1 MLEGAGLALVGTP
14 EFQRLWAIRQTGFAH
29 LVFPGANHTR
39 LEHSL
44 GAYWVALRMA
54 ERLGLSEPEQDLVT
68 SAALLHDL
76 GHGPFSHTFDG
87 PMVEAL
93 GYGHEA
99 LSRARIL
106 GRDPTAPGEVPRILK
121 RFGIDP
127 KEVADLV
134 DPPRRGGARPLLKG
148 LLHGAVD
155 ADRIDYLQRDAH
167 YTGVGHGAIDA
178 VRLLETIRESK
189 GRLVFAEKGRSAVEG
204 FLVGRA
210 LMYSTVYYHKTV
222 RAAEMMAQAA
232 LERIPGYPES
242 ARPTFRWTDGEWM
255 TRVRAV
261 GGLSQQLVDALSERR
276 LYKRVHGRPTVEKS
290 PRTAWHRLLVH
301 PLEASGPGGRARR
314 AGERPA
320 GLGPDRPRRSRAPRG
335 SGSRL
340 GGDRTR
346 GGRPHH
352 LPVPTAEPMA
362 PARDP
367 APLGLG
373 GQRLRGAGARG
384 RRGAGPR
391 ARPFV
396 PSVTAGPR
404 TRCEHLDTFPHPL
417 GHGKHRQT
425 RDAQQ
430 VEPRERGVR
439 PDLTEGNGAGKASD
453 RLHLDPPGPPRVV
466 RVRLGQRGHAQ
477 DAHARTFV
485 PAVVEE
491 GLVPGMHPA
500 KMLKGGRVVDAVPSG
515 ASVALEVRVGVPS
528 SVPA

>member
-232 LERIPGYPES
+232 LERMPGYPES

-301 PLEASGPGGRARR
+301 PLERR
-314 AGERPA
+314 ALEDELAARAKGPPGSVLIDLA
-320 GLGPDRPRRSRAPRG
+320 GLEPRG
-335 SGSRL
+335 DPGRDWAEIGLVGEGHTTFPFRQPSL
-340 GGDRTR
+340 WLLLATR
-346 GGRPHH
+346 P
-352 LPVPTAEPMA
+352 PSDWAVSVYAA
-362 PARDP
+362 PAHAAAVGRVLERDP
-367 APLGLG
+367 
-373 GQRLRGAGARG
+373 
-384 RRGAGPR
+384 
-391 ARPFV
+391 
-396 PSVTAGPR
+396 
-404 TRCEHLDTFPHPL
+404 
-417 GHGKHRQT
+417 
-425 RDAQQ
+425 
-430 VEPRERGVR
+430 
-439 PDLTEGNGAGKASD
+439 
-453 RLHLDPPGPPRVV
+453 
-466 RVRLGQRGHAQ
+466 
-477 DAHARTFV
+477 
-485 PAVVEE
+485 
-491 GLVPGMHPA
+491 
-500 KMLKGGRVVDAVPSG
+500 
-515 ASVALEVRVGVPS
+515 S
-528 SVPA
+528 SLP